1 MALPTTTDR
10 PPAPARSASPAR
22 PASAARRAGR
32 GRPAPVLSGAARYR
46 RWWVPYL
53 WAILPAG
60 AVLTFYVYP
69 FLNTLILSFTDAKPL
84 GGGGAFVGLTNYQ
97 TVLTDPDF
105 HRALINCLLYAAVTV
120 PLLVMLPL
128 LLAVL
133 VQKTV
138 PGIGAFRSLFYVPAI
153 ASVVVVALA
162 WSFLLKDNGSINEL
176 LMTIGVVD
184 DPIPFLTQRWWLL
197 ASAMAVSVWKGLPYF
212 MILYLSAL
220 ANVDSSLHEA
230 AEMDGAGAVRRFWS
244 ITVPGVKVMMY
255 LVAVLSAINAM
266 KVFSEVHLLSNG
278 TGGIGGRASTLSMYI
293 REVGIA
299 DSTYGSLG
307 QGSAASVALFVLTI
321 GLILASRRFNRQIE
335 EQ

>member
-1 MALPTTTDR
+1 MTLTATTERPT
-10 PPAPARSASPAR
+10 APARSATS
-22 PASAARRAGR
+22 ARRARR
-32 GRPAPVLSGAARYR
+32 GHTPPALSGAARFR
-46 RWWVPYL
+46 RWWVPYV
-53 WAILPAG
+53 WAILPAA
-60 AVLTFYVYP
+60 AVATFYVYP
-69 FLNTLILSFTDAKPL
+69 FFNTLLLSFTDAKPL
-84 GGGGAFVGLTNYQ
+84 GGGGAFVGLENYG

-105 HRALINCLLYAAVTV
+105 HRALINCLVYAAVTV

-133 VQKTV
+133 VQKTI
-138 PGIGAFRSLFYVPAI
+138 PAIGVFRSLYYVPAI

-176 LMTIGVVD
+176 LMGIGIVD
-184 DPIPFLTQRWWLL
+184 EPIPFLTERWWLL
-197 ASAMAVSVWKGLPYF
+197 GSSMAVSVWKGLPYF

-230 AEMDGAGAVRRFWS
+230 AEMDGAGPARRFWS
-244 ITVPGVKVMMY
+244 VTVPGVKVMMF
-255 LVAVLSAINAM
+255 LVAVLAAINAM

-307 QGSAASVALFVLTI
+307 QGAAASVALFVLTI
-321 GLILASRRFNRQIE
+321 GLILASRRFNSRIE